1 MKFKK
6 RTVIFTATALL
17 TIGVLNDSDFE
28 SKVKA
33 TEQNTPIK
41 QEVVTPTQTDKVVTL
56 KLNQNDVE
64 KNEKRVAASKV
75 NVPVQTQ
82 NEEAVQKHV
91 EKEKVEQ
98 PKISEMP
105 KESKTQTTK
114 PEPKPAVQ
122 PQTKNVEEKPKVE
135 EQAQAKMPE
144 TKIIGGYTYVSLM
157 DDTHENLKDLVAIAK
172 KHDATLYAIE
182 YSDSFLMFDSS
193 TDQMIMSFSTG
204 INMTSIENID
214 VLYDMHPT
222 IKEQIQEVIKTGKE
236 IQVKTG
242 EFESYHISKVD
253 GKIRVSF

>member
-33 TEQNTPIK
+33 TEQNTPLK
-41 QEVVTPTQTDKVVTL
+41 HEAVTSERSNEVLTL
-56 KLNQNDVE
+56 KQNNVE
-64 KNEKRVAASKV
+64 ENEKLVAASKT
-75 NVPVQTQ
+75 NVPVQSQ
-82 NEEAVQKHV
+82 NEKTVQNPV

-105 KESKTQTTK
+105 KKNKTQTTK

-122 PQTKNVEEKPKVE
+122 PQTKNVEEKPIQE
-135 EQAQAKMPE
+135 EQTQTKMPE
-144 TKIIGGYTYVSLM
+144 TKIIDGYTYVSLM
-157 DDTHENLKDLVAIAK
+157 DDTHENLKHLVAIAK

-182 YSDSFLMFDSS
+182 YSDSFLMFDNS
-193 TDQMIMSFSTG
+193 TDRLIMGFSTG
-204 INMTSIENID
+204 INTVSIENVD

-222 IKEQIQEVIKTGKE
+222 IKEQIQEVIRTGE
-236 IQVKTG
+236 PIQVKQDENNG
-242 EFESYHISKVD
+242 YYISIMD
-253 GKIRVSF
+253 GKITVKF

>member
-33 TEQNTPIK
+33 TEQNAPIK
-41 QEVVTPTQTDKVVTL
+41 QEVVTPTQTDKVLTL

-64 KNEKRVAASKV
+64 KNKKRVAASKA
-75 NVPVQTQ
+75 NVLAQTQ
-82 NEEAVQKHV
+82 NEETVQKQV
-91 EKEKVEQ
+91 AKEKVEQ
-98 PKISEMP
+98 PKISELP
-105 KESKTQTTK
+105 KENKTQTTK

-182 YSDSFLMFDSS
+182 YSDSFLMFDNS
-193 TDQMIMSFSTG
+193 TDRLIMGFSTG
-204 INMTSIENID
+204 INTVSIENVD

-222 IKEQIQEVIKTGKE
+222 IKEQIQEVIRTGE
-236 IQVKTG
+236 SIQVKQDENNG
-242 EFESYHISKVD
+242 YYISIMD
-253 GKIRVSF
+253 GKITVKF